1 MSAHKRH
8 TLPQRVYNGHRNGAI
23 RGWYFLDHA
32 GVMSRADRTEQ
43 QARLARLAARQ
54 EANRSGFERR
64 RELAQARQKAE
75 EARKQAREA
84 ERRELALPPVLAG
97 LATTALQFRPWRQQ
111 GQLGGAIYG
120 PIKQGTRQ
128 RTQAGKGRR

>member
-1 MSAHKRH
+1 VSAHKRH

-32 GVMSRADRTEQ
+32 GVMSRAYHTE
-43 QARLARLAARQ
+43 REARLAARQ

-75 EARKQAREA
+75 EAEQQAREA
-84 ERRELALPPVLAG
+84 GRKVEARRPGLLTILGAPPAMG
-97 LATTALQFRPWRQQ
+97 PRGQ
-111 GQLGGAIYG
+111 GSGAIYG

-128 RTQAGKGRR
+128 RTKGRGKRA